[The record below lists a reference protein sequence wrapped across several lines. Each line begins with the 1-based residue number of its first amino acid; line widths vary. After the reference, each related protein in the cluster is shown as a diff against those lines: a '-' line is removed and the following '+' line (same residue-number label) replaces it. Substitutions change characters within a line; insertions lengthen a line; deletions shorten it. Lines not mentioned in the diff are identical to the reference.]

1 MHPESP
7 CTPHFDAQYNPPP
20 ANVFLPAREL
30 IFMMSPPPCRII
42 DGITARETRKT
53 LFRFVPRTRSQS
65 SSLFSCAGPKSPMPA
80 LLTRIPTGPSFASVA
95 ETSFPT
101 SSARVTSAVCQMTLL
116 VSPRNSSAVACSL
129 SMSRPQ
135 MATPAPSSASFIA
148 IARPMPRLPPVTSA
162 ILFVRGPPISF
173 ASFVLLMPTIT
184 ILLSSGRPFSCKT
197 HLNIQPQGP
206 LCVPYENAPGGLDNI
221 KYLGPC
227 RVTPCRFTCAFPI
240 IPKFYETALYPA
252 TALQVYQTYEQ
263 AWSLSEENGMNRTRR
278 MAGLAIIAALC
289 LAISGASSAL
299 AQAPAGQ
306 DAGAGKQ
313 QYTMAEYN
321 AYQAAA
327 AERNPAQQIKL
338 LDDFVAKYPNSALLI
353 YIYPLYYNAYSQLKN
368 WPKVTEYA
376 DKLLALGEK
385 SEAPIRYQAYYARAF
400 AYSNLPPTSQDV
412 KDQAPKACEAAKAG
426 LKTLGELKKPDNMS
440 EDDFN
445 KQKQQPAILFS
456 YTLAQCSMIQ
466 KDYQTAIDS
475 YKAVLEK
482 NPDDA
487 ITSYKIGQAYMAMNP
502 PQQMD
507 AFWYFAKAASAK
519 NANQT
524 QATQVKS
531 YLRKL
536 IANYQGGNV
545 CDNLVDAELNE
556 LLQLAS
562 TSAERP
568 ASYKLISTAD
578 LDAARKDMT
587 IASVIADLK
596 AGGDKAKITWLAA
609 CGLEFP
615 DVPGKLIGVT
625 PGSDAV
631 QLKVAFVTS
640 DAEFDAKTTP
650 DMDVKVVGQPEAA
663 KLEKDNPVRFTG
675 TLAAYDPDPAFM
687 LHWDKAKVNAEDIP
701 KEKEKKSPT
710 KKRPVTKKPGR
721 G

>member
-1 MHPESP
+1 
-7 CTPHFDAQYNPPP
+7 
-20 ANVFLPAREL
+20 
-30 IFMMSPPPCRII
+30 
-42 DGITARETRKT
+42 
-53 LFRFVPRTRSQS
+53 
-65 SSLFSCAGPKSPMPA
+65 
-80 LLTRIPTGPSFASVA
+80 
-95 ETSFPT
+95 
-101 SSARVTSAVCQMTLL
+101 
-116 VSPRNSSAVACSL
+116 
-129 SMSRPQ
+129 
-135 MATPAPSSASFIA
+135 
-148 IARPMPRLPPVTSA
+148 
-162 ILFVRGPPISF
+162 
-173 ASFVLLMPTIT
+173 
-184 ILLSSGRPFSCKT
+184 
-197 HLNIQPQGP
+197 
-206 LCVPYENAPGGLDNI
+206 
-221 KYLGPC
+221 
-227 RVTPCRFTCAFPI
+227 
-240 IPKFYETALYPA
+240 
-252 TALQVYQTYEQ
+252 
-263 AWSLSEENGMNRTRR
+263 MNRTRR
-278 MAGLAIIAALC
+278 IAGLAIIATLY
-289 LAISGASSAL
+289 LSISGASNAL

-353 YIYPLYYNAYSQLKN
+353 YIYPLYYNAHSQLKN
-368 WPKVTEYA
+368 WPKVIEYA

-385 SEAPIRYQAYYARAF
+385 AEAPIRYQAYYARAF
-400 AYSNLPPTSQDV
+400 AYSNLLATSQEV

-507 AFWYFAKAASAK
+507 AFWYFAKAVSAK

-524 QATQVKS
+524 QSTQVKT

-545 CDNLVDAELNE
+545 CDNLTDAELNE
-556 LLQLAS
+556 LLQLAGS
-562 TSAERP
+562 SAERP
-568 ASYKLISTAD
+568 AGYKLPSSAD

-587 IASVIADLK
+587 IASVIADLR
-596 AGGDKAKITWLAA
+596 AGGDKAKITWLAS

-615 DVPGKLIGVT
+615 DVPGKLIEVT
-625 PGSDAV
+625 PGTDAV

-675 TLAAYDPDPAFM
+675 TLAAYDPDPNFM

-701 KEKEKKSPT
+701 KEKEKKSTT
-710 KKRPVTKKPGR
+710 KKRPATKKPGR
-721 G
+721 S

>member
-1 MHPESP
+1 
-7 CTPHFDAQYNPPP
+7 
-20 ANVFLPAREL
+20 
-30 IFMMSPPPCRII
+30 
-42 DGITARETRKT
+42 
-53 LFRFVPRTRSQS
+53 
-65 SSLFSCAGPKSPMPA
+65 
-80 LLTRIPTGPSFASVA
+80 
-95 ETSFPT
+95 
-101 SSARVTSAVCQMTLL
+101 
-116 VSPRNSSAVACSL
+116 
-129 SMSRPQ
+129 
-135 MATPAPSSASFIA
+135 
-148 IARPMPRLPPVTSA
+148 
-162 ILFVRGPPISF
+162 
-173 ASFVLLMPTIT
+173 
-184 ILLSSGRPFSCKT
+184 
-197 HLNIQPQGP
+197 
-206 LCVPYENAPGGLDNI
+206 
-221 KYLGPC
+221 
-227 RVTPCRFTCAFPI
+227 
-240 IPKFYETALYPA
+240 
-252 TALQVYQTYEQ
+252 
-263 AWSLSEENGMNRTRR
+263 MNRTRR
-278 MAGLAIIAALC
+278 MAGLVIIAALC
-289 LAISGASSAL
+289 LAISGASNAL
-299 AQAPAGQ
+299 GQAPAGQ

-327 AERNPAQQIKL
+327 AEKNPAQQIKL

-368 WPKVTEYA
+368 WPKVIEYA

-385 SEAPIRYQAYYARAF
+385 AEAPIRYQAYYARAF
-400 AYSNLPPTSQDV
+400 AYSNLPQPKGEADAAA
-412 KDQAPKACEAAKAG
+412 KEQAAKACESAKAG
-426 LKTLGELKKPDNMS
+426 LRTLNELKKPDSMS

-445 KQKQQPAILFS
+445 KQKQQPAILFN

-487 ITSYKIGQAYMAMNP
+487 VTSYKIGQAYMAMNP

-507 AFWYFAKAASAK
+507 AFWYFAKAVSAK

-524 QATQVKS
+524 QSNQVKT
-531 YLRKL
+531 YLRKV

-545 CDNLVDAELNE
+545 CDNLSDAELNE
-556 LLQLAS
+556 LLQLAGS
-562 TSAERP
+562 SAERP
-568 ASYKLISTAD
+568 ASYKLPSSAD

-587 IASVIADLK
+587 IASVIADLR
-596 AGGDKAKITWLAA
+596 AGGDKAKITWLAS

-615 DVPGKLIGVT
+615 DVPGKLIEIT

-631 QLKVAFVTS
+631 HLKVAFVTS

-675 TLAAYDPDPAFM
+675 TLVAYDPDPNFM

-701 KEKEKKSPT
+701 KEKEKKST

-721 G
+721 T